1 MGHPRYT
8 PPMSQQSPLFDDDT
22 PSTAVVR
29 VGIVGSQKVLTRAQ
43 KAFNRWTAR
52 IDRQRIELAAWR
64 DCQEAIRTRLTG
76 ELLPLQKQLH
86 DLRVAVLRR
95 FDQACDGG
103 ALSKRERTRLG
114 RLIVEQATALLEDS
128 TDPALVSLHD
138 KYSDVSHEALREQEA
153 GALKARL
160 EEMLGTRLGDDVR
173 TPDEVFRAA
182 EQWVMGGRAGAEDGP
197 FGEESQEGSAGQEGR
212 AGQAGP
218 TADRRAGTGQ
228 RQAGADDGRGPSARP
243 DDSDTDDSDTDGPRP
258 RSARARAR
266 LEREQAL
273 AEGATRSLRETWR
286 RLASL
291 LHPDREPDPVERERK
306 TALMQRANQAYEARD
321 LMQLLALQ
329 LEASQIDLKSL
340 ADAKDE
346 RIEAYNRLL
355 KEQSETLAA
364 EIEEI
369 VAGFEM
375 TLADPW
381 VKVTPARILDSLGHE
396 IAEVRRNCRGLTHD
410 LEQFRDILWLKAWL
424 KALPSPRERRRHR
437 DDDSDLAEVDPLD
450 VLDAVLAAVA
460 TGDPAPERPGSGSK
474 RGRRP
479 ARKTRR

>member
-1 MGHPRYT
+1 
-8 PPMSQQSPLFDDDT
+8 MSQQSPLFDDDT

-52 IDRQRIELAAWR
+52 IDKQRIELAAWR

-103 ALSKRERTRLG
+103 ALSKREQTRLG
-114 RLIVEQATALLEDS
+114 RLIREQAAALLEDS

-138 KYSDVSHEALREQEA
+138 KYSDLSHEALREQEA
-153 GALKARL
+153 AALKARL
-160 EEMLGTRLGDDVR
+160 EAMLGTSLGDDVR
-173 TPDEVFRAA
+173 TSEEVLRAA
-182 EQWVMGGRAGAEDGP
+182 EQWVSGGRDGAANGP
-197 FGEESQEGSAGQEGR
+197 FGEASRE
-212 AGQAGP
+212 GQADRGDRGDQGYQGHQAEQADQAAS
-218 TADRRAGTGQ
+218 TAGGRTGDRTRE
-228 RQAGADDGRGPSARP
+228 AGADAGGDPWARADG
-243 DDSDTDDSDTDGPRP
+243 SDADGPRP

-291 LHPDREPDPVERERK
+291 LHPDREPDPVERARK

-329 LEASQIDLKSL
+329 LEASQIDLKAL
-340 ADAKDE
+340 ADAHDE

-355 KEQSETLAA
+355 KEQSEALAG

-369 VAGFEM
+369 IAGFEM
-375 TLADPW
+375 TLADPRA
-381 VKVTPARILDSLGHE
+381 KVTPARILDSLGHE
-396 IAEVRRNCRGLTHD
+396 IAGVRRDCRGLTHD

-424 KALPSPRERRRHR
+424 KALPSPRERRRYR
-437 DDDSDLAEVDPLD
+437 DVDDDLADVDPLD
-450 VLDAVLAAVA
+450 VLGAVLAAVA
-460 TGDPAPERPGSGSK
+460 TGQEASDEHGPAAK
-474 RGRRP
+474 RGRRTR
-479 ARKTRR
+479 RKTGR